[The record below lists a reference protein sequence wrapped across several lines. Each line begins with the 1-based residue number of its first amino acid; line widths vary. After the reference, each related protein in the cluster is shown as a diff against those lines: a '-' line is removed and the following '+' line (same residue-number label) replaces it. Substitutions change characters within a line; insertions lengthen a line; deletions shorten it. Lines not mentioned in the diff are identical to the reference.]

1 VTVTVRP
8 TEAGAGDHGV
18 ARLRFGDAIDSG
30 GCGLSLPTSGK
41 LTDMT
46 IATPATTG
54 LTSAEVAERVA
65 RGQTNDLPPRSGRTT
80 WDIIRANVFTRI
92 NFLLMVLFV
101 IVLSTGSLGNA
112 LFGFLIIINS
122 GIGAFQELK
131 AKRTLDSL
139 AVVGEGKPLVR
150 RDGVAAELP
159 RESIVVDDVIEIGP
173 GDQILVDGEIV
184 EASYLEV
191 DESLLTG
198 ESDPLEKQPGDAVM
212 SGSFVVAG
220 VGAFRAT
227 RVGRESYAAQLAAEA
242 SKFSLVKSE
251 LQTAINKI
259 LRLVTWLLIP
269 VGVATVWV
277 QWTQNPGE
285 TWQQIVLRMSGALVP
300 MVPEGLVLLTSLAF
314 AVGVIRL
321 GQLNVLVQEL
331 PAIEGLARV
340 DVVCADKTGTL
351 TENGLQFSDIDPADD
366 TDPDQLREVIA
377 QLAAAD
383 PRPNASIQALAHA
396 HAPTDTRWS
405 VSAMAPFTSAK
416 KWSGV
421 SFADHGNW
429 VIGAPDVLAST
440 GSRIAEHA
448 EEVGS
453 TGRRVLLLGES
464 DVAVDD
470 PRAPGQVS
478 PRALLVL
485 EQKVR
490 PEAAGTLAYFAA
502 QQVAVKVI
510 SGDNATSV
518 GAVTHSL
525 GVETS
530 EVIDARSLPEDPVA
544 FADQVESAGVFGRV
558 TPQQKR
564 QMVAALQS
572 RGHTV
577 AMTGDGVNDVL
588 AIKDSDLGVAMG
600 SGAAATRSVAQIV
613 LLNDD
618 FATLPHVVAEGRRV
632 IGNIERVA
640 NFFLTKTMYSIVLAL
655 LVALWQLP
663 FPFVPMHVSFI
674 GWYTIGIPAAILA
687 LAPNAERAKT
697 GFLKRVLS
705 FSIPAGVVVGVTAF
719 VTYLVNLQLV
729 TDQASAT
736 QASTATVIAVMV
748 AGGWVMVTIARPY
761 QWWKIGMITVM
772 LVLAYL
778 TVFWLPGWYEVQV
791 VAWPWLALANPQ
803 LDPSN
808 VGMNATGAWF
818 GLGAAAIVEALWWIS
833 GRVTGLHRRVFGSL
847 AER

>member
-1 VTVTVRP
+1 MTTQ
-8 TEAGAGDHGV
+8 V
-18 ARLRFGDAIDSG
+18 APVA
-30 GCGLSLPTSGK
+30 GLSG
-41 LTDMT
+41 
-46 IATPATTG
+46 
-54 LTSAEVAERVA
+54 AEVAERIA
-65 RGQTNDLPPRSGRTT
+65 AGQVNTLPPRSGRTT

-122 GIGAFQELK
+122 GIGAFQELR
-131 AKRTLDSL
+131 AKRTLDNL

-159 RESIVVDDVIEIGP
+159 RDQVVLDDIIEIGP
-173 GDQILVDGEIV
+173 GDQIIVDGIVV

-198 ESDPLEKQPGDAVM
+198 ESDAVLKQPGDEVM
-212 SGSFVVAG
+212 SGSFVVSG

-227 RVGRESYAAQLAAEA
+227 RIGLESYAAKLTAEA

-251 LQTAINKI
+251 LQTAINQI

-269 VGVATVWV
+269 VGAATVWV
-277 QWTQNPGE
+277 QWTQNPGAP
-285 TWQQIVLRMSGALVP
+285 WQEIVLRMSGALVP

-351 TENGLQFSDIDPADD
+351 TENGLQFSRIEPLDEADSARLE
-366 TDPDQLREVIA
+366 QALA
-377 QLAAAD
+377 QVAAAD
-383 PRPNASIQALAHA
+383 PRPNASMQALTHA
-396 HAPTDTRWS
+396 LSPAAEPWT
-405 VSAMAPFTSAK
+405 VAAMAPFTSAK

-421 SFADHGNW
+421 SFAGQGNW
-429 VIGAPDVLAST
+429 VIGAPDVLADPT
-440 GSRIAEHA
+440 TAVAQRA
-448 EEVGS
+448 EEVGLS
-453 TGRRVLLLGES
+453 GRRVLLLGES
-464 DVAVDD
+464 DLLVDD
-470 PRAPGQVS
+470 PAAPGTVT
-478 PRALLVL
+478 PRALVVL

-490 PEAAGTLAYFAA
+490 PEAAGTLAYFAE
-502 QQVAVKVI
+502 QNVAVKVI
-510 SGDNATSV
+510 SGDNAKSV
-518 GAVTHSL
+518 GAVTGSL
-525 GVETS
+525 GVAAT
-530 EVIDARSLPEDPVA
+530 EVIDARTLPDDPEE
-544 FADQVESAGVFGRV
+544 FADRVESAGVFGRV

-572 RGHTV
+572 RGHNV

-640 NFFLTKTMYSIVLAL
+640 NFFLTKTMYSLVLAL
-655 LVALWQLP
+655 LVALWRLP
-663 FPFVPMHVSFI
+663 FPFVPMHISFI

-687 LAPNAERAKT
+687 LAPNGERARP

-705 FSIPAGVVVGVTAF
+705 FSMPVGLVIGLTTF
-719 VTYLVNLQLV
+719 GTYLVSLQSV
-729 TDQASAT
+729 TDEASAT
-736 QASTATVIAVMV
+736 QASTATLIAVMI
-748 AGGWVMVTIARPY
+748 AGGWAMIAIARPY
-761 QWWKIGMITVM
+761 QWWKIAMIATMIT
-772 LVLAYL
+772 LAVL
-778 TVFWLPGWYEVQV
+778 TVFWLPGWYAQMLPV
-791 VAWPWLALANPQ
+791 WPWLATADPQ

-808 VGMNATGAWF
+808 VAMNLNAVWF
-818 GLGAAAIVEALWWIS
+818 GLGAAVLVEAMWWIS

-847 AER
+847 GDR

>member
-1 VTVTVRP
+1 VHP
-8 TEAGAGDHGV
+8 WLIGAS
-18 ARLRFGDAIDSG
+18 AQNR
-30 GCGLSLPTSGK
+30 GLGLLGSGK
-41 LTDMT
+41 LATMT
-46 IATPATTG
+46 IAAAQIRG

-65 RGQTNDLPPRSGRTT
+65 NGQTNDLPPRSGRTT
-80 WDIIRANVFTRI
+80 WGIVKANVFTRI

-101 IVLSTGSLGNA
+101 IVLSTGSIGNA

-131 AKRTLDSL
+131 AKRTLDNL

-150 RDGVAAELP
+150 RDGVVSELP
-159 RESIVVDDVIEIGP
+159 RESIVVDDIIEVGP
-173 GDQILVDGEIV
+173 GDQIIVDGEIV

-198 ESDPLEKQPGDAVM
+198 ESDSLEKQAGDPVM
-212 SGSFVVAG
+212 SGSFVVSG

-227 RVGRESYAAQLAAEA
+227 RVGHESYAAQLAAEA

-259 LRLVTWLLIP
+259 LRLVTWLLVP
-269 VGVATVWV
+269 VGLVTVWV

-285 TWQQIVLRMSGALVP
+285 TWQQIVLRTSGALVP

-351 TENGLQFSDIDPADD
+351 TENGLQY
-366 TDPDQLREVIA
+366 TDANPTDGTDLSQVREAVA

-396 HAPTDTRWS
+396 HEPSEPAWTVT
-405 VSAMAPFTSAK
+405 AMAPFTSAK

-421 SFADHGNW
+421 SFAGHGNW
-429 VIGAPDVLAST
+429 VIGAPDVLAASDSDVAREADRI
-440 GSRIAEHA
+440 GS
-448 EEVGS
+448 S
-453 TGRRVLLLGES
+453 GRRVLLLGES
-464 DVAVDD
+464 GVVVDAAE
-470 PRAPGQVS
+470 APGQVS

-502 QQVAVKVI
+502 QDVEVKVI
-510 SGDNATSV
+510 SGDNAKSV
-518 GAVTHSL
+518 GAVTASL
-525 GVETS
+525 GVRAT
-530 EVIDARSLPEDPVA
+530 EVVDARFLPTETEA
-544 FADQVESAGVFGRV
+544 FADKVEAAEVFGRV

-588 AIKDSDLGVAMG
+588 AIKDADLGVAMG

-655 LVALWQLP
+655 LVALWRLP

-687 LAPNAERAKT
+687 LAPNAERART

-719 VTYLVNLQLV
+719 VTYLTNLRNV
-729 TDQASAT
+729 TDPVGAT
-736 QASTATVIAVMV
+736 QASTATLIAVMI

-761 QWWKIGMITVM
+761 QWWKIAMIA
-772 LVLAYL
+772 VLLFAAYV
-778 TVFWLPGWYEVQV
+778 TVFWLPGWYAVGVQ
-791 VAWPWLALANPQ
+791 AWPWLSGFDPQ
-803 LDPSN
+803 LDPTN
-808 VGMNATGAWF
+808 AAMNTTGAW
-818 GLGAAAIVEALWWIS
+818 LGAAAAVVVEALWWIS
-833 GRVTGLHRRVFGSL
+833 GRVTGLHRRVLGSL
-847 AER
+847 ANN

>member
-1 VTVTVRP
+1 MTTQ
-8 TEAGAGDHGV
+8 V
-18 ARLRFGDAIDSG
+18 APVA
-30 GCGLSLPTSGK
+30 GLSG
-41 LTDMT
+41 
-46 IATPATTG
+46 
-54 LTSAEVAERVA
+54 AEVAERIA
-65 RGQTNDLPPRSGRTT
+65 AGQVNTLPPRSGRTT
-80 WDIIRANVFTRI
+80 WDIIKANVFTRI

-101 IVLSTGSLGNA
+101 IVLSTGSLGNS

-122 GIGAFQELK
+122 SIGAFQELR
-131 AKRTLDSL
+131 AKRTLDNL

-150 RDGVAAELP
+150 RDGVTGELP
-159 RESIVVDDVIEIGP
+159 RDQVVLDDIIEIGP
-173 GDQILVDGEIV
+173 GDQIIVDGVVV

-198 ESDPLEKQPGDAVM
+198 ESDALIKQPGNEVM

-220 VGAFRAT
+220 VGAYRAT
-227 RVGRESYAAQLAAEA
+227 RVGLDSYAAKLTVEA

-251 LQTAINKI
+251 LQTAINQI
-259 LRLVTWLLIP
+259 LRLVTWLLVP

-277 QWTQNPGE
+277 QWTQNPGSP
-285 TWQQIVLRMSGALVP
+285 WQEIVLRMSGALVP

-321 GQLNVLVQEL
+321 GQMKVLVQEL

-351 TENGLQFSDIDPADD
+351 TENGLRYSHLEPVDDSDPASLE
-366 TDPDQLREVIA
+366 QVLA
-377 QLAAAD
+377 QLAGAD
-383 PRPNASIQALAHA
+383 PRPNASMQALTHA
-396 HAPTDTRWS
+396 LADPAQSWPVT
-405 VSAMAPFTSAK
+405 AMAPFTSAK
-416 KWSGV
+416 KWSGM
-421 SFADHGNW
+421 SFAGQGNW
-429 VIGAPDVLAST
+429 VIGAPDVLAEPS
-440 GSRIAEHA
+440 GDVAGRAEQ
-448 EEVGS
+448 VGLS
-453 TGRRVLLLGES
+453 GRRVLLLGES
-464 DVAVDD
+464 DLAVDD
-470 PRAPGQVS
+470 PAAPGRVV
-478 PRALLVL
+478 PRALVVL

-490 PEAAGTLAYFAA
+490 PEAAGTLAYFAE
-502 QQVAVKVI
+502 QNVAVKVI
-510 SGDNATSV
+510 SGDNAKSV
-518 GAVTHSL
+518 GAVTSSL
-525 GVETS
+525 GVTAT
-530 EVIDARSLPEDPVA
+530 EVVDARELPSAPEE
-544 FADQVESAGVFGRV
+544 FADRVESAGVFGRV

-572 RGHTV
+572 RGHNV

-655 LVALWQLP
+655 LVAIWRLP
-663 FPFVPMHVSFI
+663 FPFVPMHISFI

-687 LAPNAERAKT
+687 LAPNGERARP

-705 FSIPAGVVVGVTAF
+705 FSMPVGLVIGLTTFATYVVC
-719 VTYLVNLQLV
+719 LQSV
-729 TDQASAT
+729 TDAASAT
-736 QASTATVIAVMV
+736 QASTATLIAVMI
-748 AGGWVMVTIARPY
+748 AGGWAMIAIARPY
-761 QWWKIGMITVM
+761 QWWKIAMIIIM
-772 LVLAYL
+772 IVLAVL
-778 TVFWLPGWYEVQV
+778 TVFWVPGWYAQMLPV
-791 VAWPWLALANPQ
+791 WPWLATADPQ

-808 VGMNATGAWF
+808 VAMNLNGVWF
-818 GLGAAAIVEALWWIS
+818 GLGAAVLVEAMWWIS

>member
-1 VTVTVRP
+1 MTTQ
-8 TEAGAGDHGV
+8 V
-18 ARLRFGDAIDSG
+18 A
-30 GCGLSLPTSGK
+30 PTSG
-41 LTDMT
+41 LS
-46 IATPATTG
+46 AT
-54 LTSAEVAERVA
+54 EVAERIA
-65 RGQTNDLPPRSGRTT
+65 AGQVNILPPRSGRTT
-80 WDIIRANVFTRI
+80 WDIIKANVFTRI

-122 GIGAFQELK
+122 GIGAFQELR
-131 AKRTLDSL
+131 AKRTLDNL

-150 RDGVAAELP
+150 RDGMTAELP
-159 RESIVVDDVIEIGP
+159 RDQVVLDDIIEIGP
-173 GDQILVDGEIV
+173 GDQIIVDGVMV

-198 ESDPLEKQPGDAVM
+198 ESDALLKQPGDEVM

-220 VGAFRAT
+220 VGAYRAT
-227 RVGRESYAAQLAAEA
+227 RVGLDSYAAKLTVEA

-251 LQTAINKI
+251 LQSAINQI
-259 LRLVTWLLIP
+259 LRLITWLLVP
-269 VGVATVWV
+269 VGAVTVWV
-277 QWTQNPGE
+277 QWTQNPGAP
-285 TWQQIVLRMSGALVP
+285 WQEIVLRMSGALVP

-351 TENGLQFSDIDPADD
+351 TENGLQFSHLEPAEGDD
-366 TDPDQLREVIA
+366 AAQIEHVLA

-383 PRPNASIQALAHA
+383 PRPNASMQALAHA
-396 HAPTDTRWS
+396 LPREGEAWTVT
-405 VSAMAPFTSAK
+405 AMAPFTSAK
-416 KWSGV
+416 KWSGI
-421 SFADHGNW
+421 SFAGHGNW
-429 VIGAPDVLAST
+429 VIGAPDVLADPA
-440 GSRIAEHA
+440 GEIAQRA
-448 EEVGS
+448 EEVGLS
-453 TGRRVLLLGES
+453 GRRVLLLGES
-464 DVAVDD
+464 DGAVDAGS
-470 PRAPGQVS
+470 APGRVT
-478 PRALLVL
+478 PRALVVL

-490 PEAAGTLAYFAA
+490 PEAAGTLAFFAE
-502 QQVAVKVI
+502 QDVAVKVI
-510 SGDNATSV
+510 SGDNAKSV
-518 GAVTHSL
+518 GAVTGSL
-525 GVETS
+525 GVVSS
-530 EVIDARSLPEDPVA
+530 EVVDARHLPSDPDE
-544 FADQVESAGVFGRV
+544 FADRVEAAGVFGRV

-572 RGHTV
+572 RGHNV

-655 LVALWQLP
+655 LVAIAQLP
-663 FPFVPMHVSFI
+663 FPFVPMHISFI

-687 LAPNAERAKT
+687 LAPNGERARP

-705 FSIPAGVVVGVTAF
+705 FSMPVGLIIGLTAF
-719 VTYLVNLQLV
+719 GTYVVALQSV
-729 TDQASAT
+729 PGAATST
-736 QASTATVIAVMV
+736 QASTATLLAVML
-748 AGGWVMVTIARPY
+748 AGGWAMIAIARPY
-761 QWWKIGMITVM
+761 QWWKIAMIATMIT
-772 LVLAYL
+772 LAVL
-778 TVFWLPGWYEVQV
+778 TVFWVPGWYAEMLPV
-791 VAWPWLALANPQ
+791 WPWLATADPQ

-808 VGMNATGAWF
+808 VGMNMIGVWF
-818 GLGAAAIVEALWWIS
+818 GLGAAALVEAMWWIS

-847 AER
+847 AD

>member
-1 VTVTVRP
+1 MTTQ
-8 TEAGAGDHGV
+8 V
-18 ARLRFGDAIDSG
+18 APVAALSG
-30 GCGLSLPTSGK
+30 
-41 LTDMT
+41 
-46 IATPATTG
+46 
-54 LTSAEVAERVA
+54 AEVAERIA
-65 RGQTNDLPPRSGRTT
+65 AGQVNTLPPRSGRTT

-122 GIGAFQELK
+122 GIGAFQELR
-131 AKRTLDSL
+131 AKRTLDNL

-159 RESIVVDDVIEIGP
+159 RDQVVLDDIIEIGP
-173 GDQILVDGEIV
+173 GDQIIVDGVMI

-198 ESDPLEKQPGDAVM
+198 ESDALLKQPGDEVM

-220 VGAFRAT
+220 VGAYRAT
-227 RVGRESYAAQLAAEA
+227 RVGLDSYAAKLTVEA

-251 LQTAINKI
+251 LQTAINQI
-259 LRLVTWLLIP
+259 LRLVTWLLVP
-269 VGVATVWV
+269 VGIATILV
-277 QWTQNPGE
+277 QWTQNPGAP
-285 TWQQIVLRMSGALVP
+285 WQEIVLRMSGALVP

-351 TENGLQFSDIDPADD
+351 TENGLQFSHLEPSDGADAA
-366 TDPDQLREVIA
+366 QVEQVLA

-383 PRPNASIQALAHA
+383 PRPNASMQAL
-396 HAPTDTRWS
+396 TRALPAEGEAWS
-405 VSAMAPFTSAK
+405 VAAMAPFTSAK
-416 KWSGV
+416 KWSGM
-421 SFADHGNW
+421 SFASHGNW
-429 VIGAPDVLAST
+429 VIGAPDVLADAT
-440 GSRIAEHA
+440 TEIARRA
-448 EEVGS
+448 EEVGLG
-453 TGRRVLLLGES
+453 GRRVLLLGES
-464 DVAVDD
+464 DRAVDD
-470 PRAPGQVS
+470 PAAPGSVT
-478 PRALLVL
+478 PRALVVL

-490 PEAAGTLAYFAA
+490 PEAAGTLAYFAE
-502 QQVAVKVI
+502 QNVAVKVI
-510 SGDNATSV
+510 SGDNAKSV
-518 GAVTHSL
+518 GAVTGSL
-525 GVETS
+525 GVAAT
-530 EVIDARSLPEDPVA
+530 EVVDARDLPTDPEQ
-544 FADQVESAGVFGRV
+544 FADRVESAGVFGRV

-572 RGHTV
+572 RGHNV

-655 LVALWQLP
+655 LVAVARLP
-663 FPFVPMHVSFI
+663 FPFVPMHISFI

-687 LAPNAERAKT
+687 LAPNGERARP

-705 FSIPAGVVVGVTAF
+705 FSMPVGLIIGLTAF
-719 VTYLVNLQLV
+719 TSYVVSLQSV
-729 TDQASAT
+729 VDERTAT
-736 QASTATVIAVMV
+736 QASTATLIAVMI
-748 AGGWVMVTIARPY
+748 AGGWAMIAIARPY
-761 QWWKIGMITVM
+761 QWWKIAMIVTM
-772 LVLAYL
+772 IVLAVL
-778 TVFWLPGWYEVQV
+778 TVFWLPGWYAQMLPV
-791 VAWPWLALANPQ
+791 WPWLATADPQ

-808 VGMNATGAWF
+808 VSMNLTAVWF
-818 GLGAAAIVEALWWIS
+818 GLGAAVLVEAMWWIS

-847 AER
+847 AD

>member
-1 VTVTVRP
+1 MTTQ
-8 TEAGAGDHGV
+8 V
-18 ARLRFGDAIDSG
+18 APVA
-30 GCGLSLPTSGK
+30 GLSG
-41 LTDMT
+41 
-46 IATPATTG
+46 
-54 LTSAEVAERVA
+54 AEVAERIA
-65 RGQTNDLPPRSGRTT
+65 AGQVNTLPPRSGRTT

-122 GIGAFQELK
+122 GIGAFQELR
-131 AKRTLDSL
+131 AKRTLDNL

-150 RDGVAAELP
+150 RDGAAAELP
-159 RESIVVDDVIEIGP
+159 RDQVVLDDIIEIGP
-173 GDQILVDGEIV
+173 GDQIIVDGLVV

-198 ESDPLEKQPGDAVM
+198 ESDAVLKQPGDEVM
-212 SGSFVVAG
+212 SGSFVVSG

-227 RVGRESYAAQLAAEA
+227 RVGLDSYAAKLTVEA

-251 LQTAINKI
+251 LQTSINQI

-269 VGVATVWV
+269 VGLATVWV
-277 QWTQNPGE
+277 QWTQNPGAP
-285 TWQQIVLRMSGALVP
+285 WQEIVLRMSGALVP

-351 TENGLQFSDIDPADD
+351 TENGLQFSRIEPSDDADPARIE
-366 TDPDQLREVIA
+366 QVLA
-377 QLAAAD
+377 QVAAAD
-383 PRPNASIQALAHA
+383 PRPNASMQALTHA
-396 HAPTDTRWS
+396 LSPADQPWT

-421 SFADHGNW
+421 SFAGQGNW
-429 VIGAPDVLAST
+429 VIGAPDVLAGPTTAISQ
-440 GSRIAEHA
+440 RA
-448 EEVGS
+448 EEIGLS
-453 TGRRVLLLGES
+453 GRRVLLLGES
-464 DVAVDD
+464 DLPVDD
-470 PRAPGQVS
+470 PAAPGTVT
-478 PRALLVL
+478 PRALVVL

-490 PEAAGTLAYFAA
+490 PEAAGTLAYFAE
-502 QQVAVKVI
+502 QNVAVKVI
-510 SGDNATSV
+510 SGDNAKSV
-518 GAVTHSL
+518 GAVTGSL
-525 GVETS
+525 GVAAT
-530 EVIDARSLPEDPVA
+530 EVVDARTLPDDPEE
-544 FADQVESAGVFGRV
+544 FADRVESAGVFGRV

-600 SGAAATRSVAQIV
+600 SGATATRSVAQIV

-640 NFFLTKTMYSIVLAL
+640 NFFLTKTMYSLVLAL
-655 LVALWQLP
+655 LVALWRLP
-663 FPFVPMHVSFI
+663 FPFVPMHISFI

-687 LAPNAERAKT
+687 LAPNTERARP

-705 FSIPAGVVVGVTAF
+705 FSMPVGLVIGLTTF
-719 VTYLVNLQLV
+719 GTYLVSLQSV
-729 TDQASAT
+729 TDEASAT
-736 QASTATVIAVMV
+736 QASTATLIAVMI
-748 AGGWVMVTIARPY
+748 AGGWAMIAIARPY
-761 QWWKIGMITVM
+761 QWWKIVMIATMIT
-772 LVLAYL
+772 LAVL
-778 TVFWLPGWYEVQV
+778 TVFWLPGWYAQMLPV
-791 VAWPWLALANPQ
+791 WPWLATADPQ

-808 VGMNATGAWF
+808 VAMNLNGVWF
-818 GLGAAAIVEALWWIS
+818 GLGAAVLVEAMWWIS

-847 AER
+847 NER

>member
-1 VTVTVRP
+1 MHP
-8 TEAGAGDHGV
+8 WLIGAS
-18 ARLRFGDAIDSG
+18 AQNR
-30 GCGLSLPTSGK
+30 GLGLLGSGK
-41 LTDMT
+41 LATMT
-46 IATPATTG
+46 IAAAQIRG

-65 RGQTNDLPPRSGRTT
+65 NGQTNDLPPRSGRTT
-80 WDIIRANVFTRI
+80 WGIVKANVFTRI

-101 IVLSTGSLGNA
+101 IVLSTGSIGNA

-131 AKRTLDSL
+131 AKRTLDNL

-150 RDGVAAELP
+150 RDGVVSELP
-159 RESIVVDDVIEIGP
+159 RESIVVDDIIEVGP
-173 GDQILVDGEIV
+173 GDQIIVDGEIV

-198 ESDPLEKQPGDAVM
+198 ESDSLEKQAGDPVM
-212 SGSFVVAG
+212 SGSFVVSG

-227 RVGRESYAAQLAAEA
+227 RVGHESYAAQLAAEA

-259 LRLVTWLLIP
+259 LRLVTWLLVP
-269 VGVATVWV
+269 VGLVTVWV

-285 TWQQIVLRMSGALVP
+285 TWQQIVLRTSGALVP

-351 TENGLQFSDIDPADD
+351 TENGLQY
-366 TDPDQLREVIA
+366 TDANPTDGTDLSQVREAVA

-396 HAPTDTRWS
+396 HEPSEPAWTVT
-405 VSAMAPFTSAK
+405 AMAPFTSAK

-421 SFADHGNW
+421 SFAGHGNW
-429 VIGAPDVLAST
+429 VIGAPDVLAASDSDVAREADRI
-440 GSRIAEHA
+440 GS
-448 EEVGS
+448 S
-453 TGRRVLLLGES
+453 GRRVLLLGES
-464 DVAVDD
+464 GVVVDAAE
-470 PRAPGQVS
+470 APGQVS

-502 QQVAVKVI
+502 QDVEVKVI
-510 SGDNATSV
+510 SGDNAKSV
-518 GAVTHSL
+518 GAVTASL
-525 GVETS
+525 GVRAT
-530 EVIDARSLPEDPVA
+530 EVVDARFLPTETEA
-544 FADQVESAGVFGRV
+544 FADKVEAAEVFGRV

-588 AIKDSDLGVAMG
+588 AIKDADLGVAMG

-655 LVALWQLP
+655 LVALWRLP

-687 LAPNAERAKT
+687 LAPNAERART

-719 VTYLVNLQLV
+719 VTYLTNLRNV
-729 TDQASAT
+729 TDPVGAT
-736 QASTATVIAVMV
+736 QASTATLIAVMI

-761 QWWKIGMITVM
+761 QWWKIAMIA
-772 LVLAYL
+772 VLLFAAYV
-778 TVFWLPGWYEVQV
+778 TVFWLPGWYAVGVQ
-791 VAWPWLALANPQ
+791 AWPWLSGFDPQ
-803 LDPSN
+803 LDPTN
-808 VGMNATGAWF
+808 AAMNTTGAW
-818 GLGAAAIVEALWWIS
+818 LGAAAAVVVEALWWIS
-833 GRVTGLHRRVFGSL
+833 GRVTGLHRRVLGSL
-847 AER
+847 ANN

>member
-1 VTVTVRP
+1 MTNSTV
-8 TEAGAGDHGV
+8 V
-18 ARLRFGDAIDSG
+18 AA
-30 GCGLSLPTSGK
+30 GLS
-41 LTDMT
+41 D
-46 IATPATTG
+46 AD
-54 LTSAEVAERVA
+54 VAERVA
-65 RGQTNDLPPRSGRTT
+65 RGEVNTLPPRSGRTT

-122 GIGAFQELK
+122 GIGAVQELR
-131 AKRTLDSL
+131 AKRTLDNL
-139 AVVGEGKPLVR
+139 AVVGEAKPLVR
-150 RDGVAAELP
+150 RNGVPAGVA
-159 RESIVVDDVIEIGP
+159 RESVVIDDIIEIGP
-173 GDQILVDGEIV
+173 GDQIVVDGEVV

-198 ESDPLEKQPGDAVM
+198 ESDPLLKQPGDEVM

-227 RVGRESYAAQLAAEA
+227 RVGHDAYAAQLTAEA

-251 LQTAINKI
+251 LQTAINQI

-277 QWTQNPGE
+277 QWTQNRGAP
-285 TWQQIVLRMSGALVP
+285 WQEIVLRMSGALVP

-351 TENGLQFSDIDPADD
+351 TENGLRFSDATVLPDADEHHIRAV
-366 TDPDQLREVIA
+366 LA

-383 PRPNASIQALAHA
+383 PRPNASVKAIAHELGA
-396 HAPTDTRWS
+396 VETPWTVTA
-405 VSAMAPFTSAK
+405 VAPFTSAK
-416 KWSGV
+416 KWSGM
-421 SFADHGNW
+421 SFGAEGNW
-429 VIGAPDVLAST
+429 VIGAPDVLAAP
-440 GSRIAEHA
+440 GSAVA
-448 EEVGS
+448 EEADQIGL
-453 TGRRVLLLGES
+453 TGRRVLLLARSE
-464 DVAVDD
+464 VAVDD
-470 PRAPGQVS
+470 PSAPGVVVPQ
-478 PRALLVL
+478 ALVVL

-490 PEAAGTLAYFAA
+490 PEAAGTLAFFAD
-502 QQVAVKVI
+502 QNVAVKVI
-510 SGDNATSV
+510 SGDNAKSV
-518 GAVTHSL
+518 GAVTGSL
-525 GVETS
+525 GVDTG
-530 EVIDARSLPEDPVA
+530 EVVDARDLP
-544 FADQVESAGVFGRV
+544 ADQTAFTDRIESAGVFGRV
-558 TPQQKR
+558 TPRQKR

-572 RGHTV
+572 RGHNV

-588 AIKDSDLGVAMG
+588 AIKDADLGVAMG

-613 LLNDD
+613 LLSDD

-655 LVALWQLP
+655 LIAVAELP

-687 LAPNAERAKT
+687 LAPNAERARA

-705 FSIPAGVVVGVTAF
+705 FSIPVGLVIGVTAF
-719 VTYLVNLQLV
+719 LTYWVSLRSV
-729 TDQASAT
+729 TDAVTAT
-736 QASTATVIAVMV
+736 QASTATVIAVMI
-748 AGGWVMVTIARPY
+748 AGGWAMITIARPY
-761 QWWKIGMITVM
+761 QWWKIAMIAIMIT
-772 LVLAYL
+772 LAVL
-778 TVFWLPGWYEVQV
+778 TVFWLPGWYAQMLPT
-791 VAWPWLALANPQ
+791 WPWLATADPQ
-803 LDPSN
+803 LDPTN
-808 VGMNATGAWF
+808 VAMNTTAVWI
-818 GLGAAAIVEALWWIS
+818 GLGAAVLVEAMWWIS

-847 AER
+847 ADRD

>member
-1 VTVTVRP
+1 MTTQ
-8 TEAGAGDHGV
+8 V
-18 ARLRFGDAIDSG
+18 APVA
-30 GCGLSLPTSGK
+30 GLSG
-41 LTDMT
+41 
-46 IATPATTG
+46 
-54 LTSAEVAERVA
+54 AEVAERIA
-65 RGQTNDLPPRSGRTT
+65 AGQVNTLPPRSGRTT

-122 GIGAFQELK
+122 GIGAFQELR
-131 AKRTLDSL
+131 AKRTLDNL

-159 RESIVVDDVIEIGP
+159 RDQVVLDDIIEIGP
-173 GDQILVDGEIV
+173 GDQIIVDGIMV

-198 ESDPLEKQPGDAVM
+198 ESDALLKQPGDEVM

-220 VGAFRAT
+220 VGAYRAT
-227 RVGRESYAAQLAAEA
+227 RVGLDSYAAKLAVEA

-251 LQTAINKI
+251 LQTAINQI
-259 LRLVTWLLIP
+259 LRLVTWLLVP
-269 VGVATVWV
+269 VGIATVLV
-277 QWTQNPGE
+277 QWTQNPGAP
-285 TWQQIVLRMSGALVP
+285 WQEIVLRMSGALVP

-351 TENGLQFSDIDPADD
+351 TENGLQFSHLEPSDGADAA
-366 TDPDQLREVIA
+366 QVEQVLA

-383 PRPNASIQALAHA
+383 PRPNASMQAL
-396 HAPTDTRWS
+396 TRALPAEDEAWS
-405 VSAMAPFTSAK
+405 VTAMAPFTSAK
-416 KWSGV
+416 KWSGM
-421 SFADHGNW
+421 SFAGHGNW
-429 VIGAPDVLAST
+429 VIGAPDVLADAT
-440 GSRIAEHA
+440 TEIARRA
-448 EEVGS
+448 EEVGLG
-453 TGRRVLLLGES
+453 GRRVLLLGES
-464 DVAVDD
+464 DLAVDD
-470 PRAPGQVS
+470 PAAPGTVT
-478 PRALLVL
+478 PRALAVL

-490 PEAAGTLAYFAA
+490 PEAAGTLAYFAE
-502 QQVAVKVI
+502 QDVAVKVI
-510 SGDNATSV
+510 SGDNAKSV
-518 GAVTHSL
+518 GAVTGSL
-525 GVETS
+525 GVAAT
-530 EVIDARSLPEDPVA
+530 EVVDARDLPTDPEQ
-544 FADQVESAGVFGRV
+544 FADRVESAGVFGRV

-572 RGHTV
+572 RGHNV

-655 LVALWQLP
+655 LVAVARLP
-663 FPFVPMHVSFI
+663 FPFVPMHISFI

-687 LAPNAERAKT
+687 LAPNGERARP

-705 FSIPAGVVVGVTAF
+705 FSMPVGLIIGLTAF
-719 VTYLVNLQLV
+719 ISYVVSRQSVVDEQT
-729 TDQASAT
+729 AT
-736 QASTATVIAVMV
+736 QASTAALIAVMI
-748 AGGWVMVTIARPY
+748 AGGWAMIAIARPY
-761 QWWKIGMITVM
+761 QWWKIGMIVTM
-772 LVLAYL
+772 IVLAVL
-778 TVFWLPGWYEVQV
+778 TVFWLPGWYAQMLPV
-791 VAWPWLALANPQ
+791 WPWLATADPQ

-808 VGMNATGAWF
+808 VSMNLTAVWF
-818 GLGAAAIVEALWWIS
+818 GLGAAVLVEAMWWIS

-847 AER
+847 AD

>member
-1 VTVTVRP
+1 
-8 TEAGAGDHGV
+8 
-18 ARLRFGDAIDSG
+18 
-30 GCGLSLPTSGK
+30 
-41 LTDMT
+41 MT
-46 IATPATTG
+46 IATPVSG
-54 LTSAEVAERVA
+54 LTSQEVAERIA
-65 RGQTNDLPPRSGRTT
+65 GGQLNTLPPRSGRTT

-101 IVLSTGSLGNA
+101 IVLSTGSIGNA

-122 GIGAFQELK
+122 GIGAFQELR
-131 AKRTLDSL
+131 AKKTLDSL

-150 RDGVAAELP
+150 RDGVVAELP
-159 RESIVVDDVIEIGP
+159 RESVVLDDIIEIGP
-173 GDQILVDGEIV
+173 GDQIIVDGEVV

-198 ESDPLEKQPGDAVM
+198 ESDPLVKQPGDEVM

-227 RVGRESYAAQLAAEA
+227 RVGHESYAAKLTAEA

-259 LRLVTWLLIP
+259 LTLITWLLIP
-269 VGVATVWV
+269 VGAATVWV
-277 QWTQNPGE
+277 QWTKNPGE

-351 TENGLQFSDIDPADD
+351 TENGLQFSEAVPLAGG
-366 TDPDQLREVIA
+366 TVEQTHAVLA
-377 QLAAAD
+377 QLASAD
-383 PRPNASIQALAHA
+383 PRPNASMQALVHA
-396 HAPTDTRWS
+396 LGAVDEPWTVT
-405 VSAMAPFTSAK
+405 AMAPFTSAK
-416 KWSGV
+416 KWSGL

-429 VIGAPDVLAST
+429 VIGAPDVLAAA
-440 GSRIAEHA
+440 GSEAAERA
-448 EEVGS
+448 EEIGL
-453 TGRRVLLLGES
+453 TGRRVLLLGS
-464 DVAVDD
+464 SATVVDD
-470 PRAPGQVS
+470 PDAPGAVE
-478 PRALLVL
+478 PRALVVL

-490 PEAAGTLAYFAA
+490 PEAAGTLAYFAE
-502 QQVAVKVI
+502 QNVAVKVI
-510 SGDNATSV
+510 SGDNAKSV
-518 GAVTHSL
+518 GAVTGSL
-525 GVETS
+525 GVNTG
-530 EVIDARSLPEDPVA
+530 EVVDARTLPTDESA
-544 FADQVESAGVFGRV
+544 FADQVEAAGVFGRV

-564 QMVAALQS
+564 HMVAALQS
-572 RGHTV
+572 RGHNV

-655 LVALWQLP
+655 LVAIWRLP
-663 FPFVPMHVSFI
+663 FPFVPMHISFI
-674 GWYTIGIPAAILA
+674 GWYTIGIPASILA
-687 LAPNAERAKT
+687 LAPNTERARP
-697 GFLKRVLS
+697 GFLKRVMT
-705 FSIPAGVVVGVTAF
+705 FSIPAGVIVGITAF
-719 VTYLVNLQLV
+719 VVYLINLAAV
-729 TDQASAT
+729 TTPQQAV
-736 QASTATVIAVMV
+736 QASTATVIAVMI

-761 QWWKIGMITVM
+761 QWWKIVMIV
-772 LVLAYL
+772 VLLGAAYL
-778 TVFWLPGWYEVQV
+778 TVFWLPGWYAVAVQS
-791 VAWPWLALANPQ
+791 APWLRSFDPQ

-808 VGMNATGAWF
+808 ASMNTTALWL
-818 GLGAAAIVEALWWIS
+818 GLGAAVIVEALWWIS

-847 AER
+847 SER